1 MGYIKGKDM
10 NKSATF
16 AGTTR
21 REMLLAAAAF
31 PAGAALLSPSAAV
44 AGAHRLVVFNGVYT
58 FEGPGI
64 DVLVFGWAMQTA
76 DGWTGNVVDAPASVS
91 KRDFVGTATGI
102 TRVVPKGMA
111 NTINGHTDK
120 DGVRATGVCFEEIT
134 DGSIDGP
141 IIKLKGRL
149 THAENPV
156 IFKQGDAMTF
166 EGNAD
171 TGEFTYTLRGGGKD
185 NVFKMKGTI
194 ILS

>member
-1 MGYIKGKDM
+1 M
-10 NKSATF
+10 NKLATS

-21 REMLLAAAAF
+21 REILLAAAAL
-31 PAGAALLSPSAAV
+31 PAGAALLSPGAAV
-44 AGAHRLVVFNGVYT
+44 AGAHKLIVFNGVYSIA
-58 FEGPGI
+58 GPGI
-64 DVLVFGWAMQTA
+64 DVLVFGWAAQTA
-76 DGWTGNVVDAPASVS
+76 DGWTGSVVDAPASEA
-91 KRDFVGTATGI
+91 KRDFVGTATGT

-120 DGVRATGVCFEEIT
+120 DGVRATGVCFERVT

-141 IIKLKGRL
+141 MVKLTGVL

-156 IFKQGDAMTF
+156 IFKIGDPMTL
-166 EGNAD
+166 EGNAE

-194 ILS
+194 LLT

>member
-1 MGYIKGKDM
+1 MGKKM
-10 NKSATF
+10 NKLATS

-21 REMLLAAAAF
+21 REMLLAVAAL

-44 AGAHRLVVFNGVYT
+44 AGGHRLIVFNGGLT

-64 DVLVFGWAMQTA
+64 DLIVFGWAMQTA
-76 DGWTGNVVDAPASVS
+76 DGWTGNVVDAPASLA
-91 KRDFVGTATGI
+91 KRDFVGTATGV

-120 DGVRATGVCFEEIT
+120 DGVRSTGVCFEKIT

-141 IIKLKGRL
+141 MVSLKGEL
-149 THAENPV
+149 THAENAV
-156 IFKQGDAMTF
+156 IFKMGDPMTF

-171 TGEFTYTLRGGGKD
+171 TGEFKYSLRGGGKD
-185 NVFKMKGTI
+185 NVFTLQGTI
-194 ILS
+194 LLS

>member
-1 MGYIKGKDM
+1 M
-10 NKSATF
+10 NKLTTF

-21 REMLLAAAAF
+21 REMILAAAAL
-31 PAGAALLSPSAAV
+31 PAGAALLAPGAAV
-44 AGAHRLVVFNGVYT
+44 AGAHRLIVFNGGIT

-64 DVLVFGWAMQTA
+64 DLIVFGWAMQTA
-76 DGWTGNVVDAPASVS
+76 DGWTGILVDGPASVA
-91 KRDFVGTATGI
+91 KRDFVGTATGV

-120 DGVRATGVCFEEIT
+120 DGVRATGVCFEKIT

-141 IIKLKGRL
+141 IVKLKGEL

-156 IFKQGDAMTF
+156 IFKLGAPMTF

-171 TGEFTYTLRGGGKD
+171 TGEFTYSLRGGGKN

>member
-1 MGYIKGKDM
+1 M
-10 NKSATF
+10 NKLPTF

-21 REMLLAAAAF
+21 REMLLAAAAL

-44 AGAHRLVVFNGVYT
+44 AGVHRLIVFNGGIT

-64 DVLVFGWAMQTA
+64 DVVVFGWAAQTA
-76 DGWTGNVVDAPASVS
+76 EGWTGRVVDAGVS
-91 KRDFVGTATGI
+91 TAKRDFVGTAAGT
-102 TRVVPKGMA
+102 TQVVPKGMA
-111 NTINGHTDK
+111 NTINGYTDK
-120 DGVRATGVCFEEIT
+120 DGVRATGVCFEEVT

-141 IIKLKGRL
+141 IVKLKGRL

-156 IFKQGDAMTF
+156 IFKLGDPMTL

-171 TGEFTYTLRGGGKD
+171 TGEFTYSLRGGGKD